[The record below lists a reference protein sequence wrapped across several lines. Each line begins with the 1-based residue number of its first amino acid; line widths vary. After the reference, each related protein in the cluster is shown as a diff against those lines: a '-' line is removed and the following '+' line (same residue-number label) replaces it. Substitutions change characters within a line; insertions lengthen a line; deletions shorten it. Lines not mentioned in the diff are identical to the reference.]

1 MKNLLVISFIF
12 LTLIGFTQTNI
23 ISTNSVARQVMLGNY
38 TPSTYTSTVVID
50 DHDAIIQGINAG
62 INTDSLK
69 SLIIQLA
76 SFQNR
81 NTGSD
86 TMSAV
91 TGIGAARKWAYSKFE
106 EISADN
112 ENRLI
117 TSYLQFD
124 QEICGVGKH
133 KNVFAVLP
141 GTDVVDNKV
150 IIIEGHLDSRCEDR
164 CDSLC
169 VAEGADDNASGTALV
184 IELARIM
191 SKYTYKNTLVFITTI
206 GEEQGLL
213 GANAFSQYAVDN
225 GIQIEAVLNN
235 DVVGG
240 IICGKTSSA
249 PSCPGEGHIDST
261 QVRLFSANGNGLGS
275 KPKQLARFVKL
286 EYKEELLPVVS
297 VPMLLTIMTAEDRTG
312 RGGDHIPF
320 REDGF
325 ASIRFC
331 SANENGDAGSTA
343 PGYTDRQHSSDD
355 VLGVDTDN
363 DNEVDSF
370 FIDFNYLA
378 RNAVINGNAAAMAAI
393 GPATPGFTVQ
403 MLDGPSFEV
412 TISSAISYPAY
423 RIAIRSTSNDWDSVY
438 TTTSLKDTVY
448 ATVPANI
455 YRISV
460 ASVDSL
466 GIESLFSNEVTK
478 FPTGIAEFREEMASP
493 FKLLQNAPN
502 PYDEVTMIGVKT
514 NYQSN
519 YQKAMIV
526 VRDLQGRMAKEIPI
540 SLEGKYNEV
549 PFEHGYGQA
558 GIYIYSLVV
567 DGQVLSTKQMV
578 YAN

>member
-1 MKNLLVISFIF
+1 MKNLLALSFIIF
-12 LTLIGFTQTNI
+12 TLIGYAQTNI
-23 ISTNSVARQVMLGNY
+23 ISTNSTAEQVMLGNY
-38 TPSTYTSTVVID
+38 IPSNYAATVVID
-50 DHDAIIQGINAG
+50 DHDAIIQGINAEV
-62 INTDSLK
+62 NSDSLK
-69 SLIIQLA
+69 SLIMQLA
-76 SFQNR
+76 TFQNR
-81 NTGSD
+81 NTGAD
-86 TMSAV
+86 TTSLI

-117 TSYLQFD
+117 TSYLQFE
-124 QEICGVGKH
+124 QEICGMGQH
-133 KNVFAVLP
+133 RNVFSVLP
-141 GTDVVDNKV
+141 GTDVADNKV
-150 IIIEGHLDSRCEDR
+150 IIIEGHMDSRCEDR

-184 IELARIM
+184 IELARVM
-191 SKYTYKNTLVFITTI
+191 SKYTFKNTLVFMTTI

-261 QVRLFSANGNGLGS
+261 QVRLFSATGNGAAS
-275 KPKQLARFVKL
+275 KSKQLARYVKL

-325 ASIRFC
+325 AAIRFC
-331 SANENGDAGSTA
+331 SANEHGDAGSTA
-343 PGYTDRQHSSDD
+343 PGYTDRQHTSND
-355 VLGVDTDN
+355 VLGIDTDSN
-363 DNEVDSF
+363 SVIDSF
-370 FIDFNYLA
+370 FVDFNYLA

-393 GPATPGFTVQ
+393 GPATPTAAVQ
-403 MLDGPSFEV
+403 VLDGPAFEV
-412 TISSAISYPAY
+412 TISSAVSYPAY
-423 RIAIRSTSNDWDSVY
+423 RIAVRSTSNDWDSVY
-438 TTTSLKDTVY
+438 TTTTLKDTVS
-448 ATVPANI
+448 ATVTANV

-460 ASVDSL
+460 ASVDTL
-466 GIESLFSNEVTK
+466 GIESLFSDEIMV
-478 FPTGIAEFREEMASP
+478 FPTGITEMDREVSLP
-493 FKLLQNAPN
+493 FELLQNNPN

-514 NYQSN
+514 NYPSN
-519 YQKAMIV
+519 YQQAMIV
-526 VRDLQGRMAKEIPI
+526 IRDLQGRLVKEIPI
-540 SLEGKYNEV
+540 SLNGEYNEV

-567 DGQVLSTKQMV
+567 DGELLSTKQMV

>member
-1 MKNLLVISFIF
+1 MKKII
-12 LTLIGFTQTNI
+12 TLFFVGSTLFCFGQTNI
-23 ISTNSVARQVMLGNY
+23 LSTNPVAEQVMLGNY
-38 TPSTYTSTVVID
+38 TPSAYASTVVID
-50 DHDAIIQGINAG
+50 DHDMIIQGINTDV
-62 INTDSLK
+62 NPDSLK

-86 TMSAV
+86 TISAV
-91 TGIGAARKWAYSKFE
+91 IGIGAARKWVYSKFE
-106 EISADN
+106 EISTDN

-124 QEICGVGKH
+124 QEICGVVKH

-150 IIIEGHLDSRCEDR
+150 IIIEGHMDSRCEDR

-169 VAEGADDNASGTALV
+169 VAEGVDDNASGTALV
-184 IELARIM
+184 IELARVM
-191 SKYTYKNTLVFITTI
+191 SKYTFKNTLVFMTTT

-213 GANAFSQYAVDN
+213 GANAFSQYALDK
-225 GIQIEAVLNN
+225 GIQIEAVFNN

-261 QVRLFSANGNGLGS
+261 QVRLFSANGNGAAS
-275 KPKQLARFVKL
+275 KSKQLARYAKL
-286 EYKEELLPVVS
+286 EYKEELLPIVS

-325 ASIRFC
+325 AAMRFC

-343 PGYTDRQHSSDD
+343 PGYTDRQHSSNDI
-355 VLGVDTDN
+355 LGVDTDSN
-363 DNEVDSF
+363 SVIDSF
-370 FIDFNYLA
+370 FVDFNYLA
-378 RNAVINGNAAAMAAI
+378 RNAVINGNSAAMAAI
-393 GPATPGFTVQ
+393 GPATPGLSVQ
-403 MLDGPSFEV
+403 VLDGPAFEV
-412 TISSAISYPAY
+412 TISSAVSYPAY

-448 ATVPANI
+448 APVASNI

-466 GIESLFSNEVTK
+466 DIESLFSDEVLK
-478 FPTGIAEFREEMASP
+478 FPTGIDEFTNKIDSP
-493 FKLLQNAPN
+493 FELLQNNPN

-514 NYQSN
+514 NYQYN

-526 VRDLQGRMAKEIPI
+526 VRDLQGRLVKEIPI
-540 SLEGKYNEV
+540 SLKGQYNEV
-549 PFEHGYGQA
+549 AFEHGYGQA

-567 DGQVLSTKQMV
+567 DGKLLSTKQMV